1 MSTYLDKALVK
12 AEFLGGKINRVKA
25 PLVIGANDCG
35 GASFFDGYL
44 DTVSANVFLVNP
56 DNEVGY
62 EYLISNFFI

>member
-12 AEFLGGKINRVKA
+12 TEVLGGKIDRVKA
-25 PLVIGANDCG
+25 PLVIGANVCG

-44 DTVSANVFLVNP
+44 DTVSVNVFLVNP

-62 EYLISNFFI
+62 DYLIYNFFI